1 MSDNGN
7 KLGTL
12 SSNATVDILQRK
24 VTLKKEL
31 IHLRKLKINENKQ
44 IKLQNQ
50 IEEYENLLKQ
60 HRLKKWVQWNRRAVD
75 RVDWRPSAR
84 NKLEKHSH
92 ITNRVN
98 CY

>member
-31 IHLRKLKINENKQ
+31 IHLRKLKINEDRQ
-44 IKLQNQ
+44 TQLQNQ
-50 IEEYENLLKQ
+50 IEEFDNVLKQ
-60 HRLKKWVQWNRRAVD
+60 HRLKK
-75 RVDWRPSAR
+75 
-84 NKLEKHSH
+84 
-92 ITNRVN
+92 
-98 CY
+98 

>member
-12 SSNATVDILQRK
+12 SCNATVDILQRK

-31 IHLRKLKINENKQ
+31 IHLRKLKMSEDKQ

-50 IEEYENLLKQ
+50 IEEYDNLLKQ
-60 HRLKKWVQWNRRAVD
+60 HRLKK
-75 RVDWRPSAR
+75 
-84 NKLEKHSH
+84 
-92 ITNRVN
+92 
-98 CY
+98 

>member
-1 MSDNGN
+1 MSDNDS

-31 IHLRKLKINENKQ
+31 IHLRKLKMSEDKQ

-50 IEEYENLLKQ
+50 IEEYDNLLKQ
-60 HRLKKWVQWNRRAVD
+60 HRLKK
-75 RVDWRPSAR
+75 
-84 NKLEKHSH
+84 
-92 ITNRVN
+92 
-98 CY
+98 

>member
-12 SSNATVDILQRK
+12 SSYATVDILQRK

-75 RVDWRPSAR
+75 RVEWRPSAR
-84 NKLEKHSH
+84 NKLGKHSH